1 MGDFATFF
9 SYACKGKDFHKLP
22 TLNGTVV
29 SAQYVLLEYMTSCF
43 FHMFLVVAI
52 LRSCIPLL

>member
-43 FHMFLVVAI
+43 FHMF
-52 LRSCIPLL
+52 